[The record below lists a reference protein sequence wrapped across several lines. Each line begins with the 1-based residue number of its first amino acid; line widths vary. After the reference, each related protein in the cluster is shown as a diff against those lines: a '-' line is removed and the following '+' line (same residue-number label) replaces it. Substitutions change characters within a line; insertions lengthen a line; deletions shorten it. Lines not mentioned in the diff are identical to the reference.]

1 MYIYILILL
10 LLLLLYASFY
20 YIYNGEISIYQVE
33 INNFDFDLLN
43 KKQPIVISDKITD
56 IDLILNNWF
65 NYNIIYNL
73 NNNYIWQK
81 NKYKYLLVQSSTEE
95 PVEIYL
101 SNPSSNIT
109 NGIPNQDSNI
119 TSIILNGKSIIIP
132 FNWYYYISGNTN
144 MYGIHDYIT
153 ICTANL
159 SN

>member
-1 MYIYILILL
+1 MYIYILIL

-43 KKQPIVISDKITD
+43 KKQPIVISDKIID

-81 NKYKYLLVQSSTEE
+81 NKYKYLFVHSSTKE

-119 TSIILNGKSIIIP
+119 TSIILNCKSIIIP
-132 FNWYYYISGNTN
+132 FNWYYYIAGNTN

>member
-1 MYIYILILL
+1 MYIYLFIV

-20 YIYNGEISIYQVE
+20 YIYNGEISIYQVS
-33 INNFDFDLLN
+33 INNFDFELLN

-56 IDLILNNWF
+56 IDYILNNWF

-73 NNNYIWQK
+73 NNNHMWKK
-81 NKYKYLLVQSSTEE
+81 NKYKYMLVQSSTEQ
-95 PVEIYL
+95 PVEVYL
-101 SNPSSNIT
+101 CNPYSKIT
-109 NGIPNQDSNI
+109 NGIPEQDSNI
-119 TSIILNGKSIIIP
+119 TTILLNNKSIIIP
-132 FNWYYYISGNTN
+132 FNWNYYISGNTY